1 MATTVK
7 YNAKKRTYTGTKEND
22 VLDASLLGYEPIGKT
37 NIKKNRGLTITGGN
51 GNDEITGTDYNDT
64 IKGGNGSDTIT
75 GGLGVDTITGGAG
88 VNVINYVKGDG
99 NDIINLTKGENFTLN
114 FTDLTK
120 DDLRFEF
127 ANKNKDLRI
136 YTSKTNDD
144 EYITIKNF
152 VKKDVTNN
160 SNNKKRLS
168 DTSSVE
174 LVFEGDF
181 DNLIDLR
188 TATDLFKTEI
198 TKNYTGTWLSETI
211 SAENYKIYKYYRNE
225 DGQKELY
232 EVEDWTKKGLTIK
245 TGGGSYNKVI
255 GSWYSDT
262 IIGGNGDDIIIGG
275 TGNDKLTGGK
285 GNNTFVF
292 GNYDGIDAITDA
304 KLGDIIQINGIDSTD
319 LCFVKNE
326 NNLEIYYDK
335 YFYYDDSD
343 KIIIKNYFK
352 SNNRINTI
360 ITKDDDININ
370 NIKIDGYIQSGT
382 FRGTDGDDV
391 IISKG
396 SKTAKIYSG
405 KGTDTIYA
413 STKKSLIYF
422 YQGDGQDT
430 VINGYDHEFHPAS
443 HTLVFETGDNLI
455 FSRKSSNLII
465 GYGNSDSVC
474 ILDFFI
480 DYPEEDYSKYY
491 IKFGNKSAKSIK
503 SYLNNN
509 QINYMNT
516 NDLNYQ
522 VSTFTSSDNS
532 DMQLNYTP
540 SDTNDIS
547 VVMSEYINTDFND
560 I

>member
-1 MATTVK
+1 MQK
-7 YNAKKRTYTGTKEND
+7 
-22 VLDASLLGYEPIGKT
+22 
-37 NIKKNRGLTITGGN
+37 
-51 GNDEITGTDYNDT
+51 
-64 IKGGNGSDTIT
+64 
-75 GGLGVDTITGGAG
+75 
-88 VNVINYVKGDG
+88 

-120 DDLRFEF
+120 NDLRFEF
-127 ANKNKDLRI
+127 VNKNKDLRI
-136 YTSKTNDD
+136 YTSKTSDD

-160 SNNKKRLS
+160 SNTKKKLL

-174 LVFEGDF
+174 LMFNNVESSR
-181 DNLIDLR
+181 IDLR
-188 TATDLFKTEI
+188 TATDLYKTEI
-198 TKNYTGTWLSETI
+198 VKNYTGTWLSETI
-211 SAENYKIYKYYRNE
+211 SAEDYKIYKYYRNE

-262 IIGGNGDDIIIGG
+262 IIGGNGYDIIIGG

-292 GNYDGIDAITDA
+292 GNYDGIDTITDA

-360 ITKDDDININ
+360 ITKDDNINID

-382 FRGTDGDDV
+382 IRGTDGDDV

-430 VINGYDHEFHPAS
+430 VINGYDHEYHPAS
-443 HTLVFETGDNLI
+443 HTLVFEAGTNLN
-455 FSRKSSNLII
+455 FLWSGQDLIVKYSKDDTVTI
-465 GYGNSDSVC
+465 KDGWY
-474 ILDFFI
+474 
-480 DYPEEDYSKYY
+480 DYEFEDYAKYY
-491 IKFGNKSAKSIK
+491 IKIGNNSAKSLK
-503 SYLNNN
+503 SYIKNIPYGTSNTEVNN
-509 QINYMNT
+509 
-516 NDLNYQ
+516 LNYQ
-522 VSTFTSSDNS
+522 VATFTSASS
-532 DMQLNYTP
+532 TDMQLNYTP

-547 VVMSEYINTDFND
+547 VVMSEYTNTDIQN